1 MEYIGGS
8 SGFYLLYLDEMGKEQ
23 TDTFH
28 DRLEQVFNQ
37 ADFEFNI
44 KKSKWE
50 KFAES
55 GQGSV

>member
-1 MEYIGGS
+1 
-8 SGFYLLYLDEMGKEQ
+8 MGKEQ

-50 KFAES
+50 KIAES
-55 GQGSV
+55 GKGSV